1 MSLSLALQN
10 IDNSRQEMT
19 QFMVDMLKIKAVN
32 PDDGGS
38 GEYQRAIYVQKW
50 LENLG
55 GKVSRYD
62 FADSR
67 VAEGVRVNLTTV
79 IEGADRSR
87 TLWFAAHLDTVP
99 EGSRDFWSTDPYD
112 PVVKDGKIF
121 GRGSE
126 DAA

>member
-10 IDNSRQEMT
+10 INGYREEMT

-38 GEYQRAIYVQKW
+38 GEYERAIFVQKW
-50 LENLG
+50 LEKLG
-55 GKVSRYD
+55 AKVSRHD

-67 VAEGVRVNLTTV
+67 VAEGVRVNLTTM
-79 IEGADRSR
+79 IEGVDRTK

-99 EGSRDFWSTDPYD
+99 EGSRDLWSTDPYV

-121 GRGSE
+121 GRG
-126 DAA
+126 